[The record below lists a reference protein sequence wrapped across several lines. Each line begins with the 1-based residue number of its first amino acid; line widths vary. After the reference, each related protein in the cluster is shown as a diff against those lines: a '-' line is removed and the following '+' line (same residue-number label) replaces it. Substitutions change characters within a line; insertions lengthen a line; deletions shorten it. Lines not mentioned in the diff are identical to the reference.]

1 MPPVGAVPRSLL
13 RKAEGALSFPW
24 GEGGGKEQKRKV
36 PLIMLQETGPS
47 VQNCKGG
54 VFLVCKKKIIILI
67 IIRFYNPEDFIYGPA
82 MGMHK
87 LSAFSIGA

>member
-1 MPPVGAVPRSLL
+1 
-13 RKAEGALSFPW
+13 
-24 GEGGGKEQKRKV
+24 
-36 PLIMLQETGPS
+36 MLQETGPL

-87 LSAFSIGA
+87 LGVFSIAA